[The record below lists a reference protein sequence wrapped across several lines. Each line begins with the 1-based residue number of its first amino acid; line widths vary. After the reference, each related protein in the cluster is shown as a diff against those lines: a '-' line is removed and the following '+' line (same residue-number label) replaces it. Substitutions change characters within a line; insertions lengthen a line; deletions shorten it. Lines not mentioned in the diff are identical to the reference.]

1 VYQLL
6 GQKDSPRLRHRYGRC
21 AEMQLEQSPQLL
33 CANTEPR
40 RKGVD
45 VGFVERSLFN
55 QR

>member
-1 VYQLL
+1 MYQLL
-6 GQKDSPRLRHRYGRC
+6 GQKDSLRLGDRYGRRS
-21 AEMQLEQSPQLL
+21 EMQLEQSPQLP

-40 RKGVD
+40 CKGVD